1 MEDEVLRGETPKIFD
16 RGLERMVS
24 NLKQQEII
32 AEAMYDGISDDKADP
47 EDKGRSYRTTQ
58 TNQIN
63 HCPKKTASSPPHLLA
78 SSPPHTT
85 TFLPSASPQYPT
97 LNTKSGQQHVWPE
110 CREKQKTGLQ
120 RKDMDSDR
128 HL

>member
-16 RGLERMVS
+16 RGLERMAS

-32 AEAMYDGISDDKADP
+32 AEATYGGISDDKADP

-63 HCPKKTASSPPHLLA
+63 HCPKKTASSPPH
-78 SSPPHTT
+78 TT
-85 TFLPSASPQYPT
+85 TFPPPASPQYPT
-97 LNTKSGQQHVWPE
+97 LDTKSGQQHIWPE

-120 RKDMDSDR
+120 RKDRDSDR